1 MESSVY
7 CPPGFTDGEDG
18 SGNPLRVDGGVTR
31 TQSLEWNQPH
41 ILAVTGAYS
50 YLNNEYIYIIFHYCY
65 TDILDLLQQC
75 GRNLRSIS
83 VPLLE
88 KYAGSTVMCEE
99 LKICMLKYL

>member
-1 MESSVY
+1 MGKMAAVTLL
-7 CPPGFTDGEDG
+7 G
-18 SGNPLRVDGGVTR
+18 VDGGVMR

-50 YLNNEYIYIIFHYCY
+50 YLNNEYIYIYIIFHYCY

-83 VPLLE
+83 VPLLK

-99 LKICMLKYL
+99 LKHCMLKCL